1 MITFYPCSVH
11 RIIANYMMWKV
22 VVRFASSLSL
32 KFRDVYQEYSKS
44 LSGVAGED
52 PRWQDC
58 LGMVDGS
65 FGMPFGLLFVNK
77 AFEGES
83 KKSVGTE
90 CYSPEVGDQ
99 RVEGFIDKMT
109 QFDVIMASY
118 C

>member
-1 MITFYPCSVH
+1 
-11 RIIANYMMWKV
+11 MMWKV

-32 KFRDVYQEYSKS
+32 KFRNVYQEYSKS

-90 CYSPEVGDQ
+90 CYSPGVGDQ
-99 RVEGFIDKMT
+99 MVEGVIDKMT
-109 QFDVIMASY
+109 
-118 C
+118 